1 MKKLWLLLLCSSLS
15 LHAQKKEG
23 LKRQIKKI
31 YQEALTQGK
40 SYDWLDHLTNQIG
53 GRLSGSLN
61 AERAVK
67 WAKEELGA
75 LPLDSVWL
83 QAVMVPKWVRGTFEY
98 ANIDENRFYETKARV
113 ADRKVEF
120 GTNAEDL

>member
-1 MKKLWLLLLCSSLS
+1 MFLKILTAFLFSTICLFAQNDE
-15 LHAQKKEG
+15 LHKTRIKNIFSQG
-23 LKRQIKKI
+23 L
-31 YQEALTQGK
+31 AGGK

-61 AERAVK
+61 ADRAIK
-67 WAKEELGA
+67 WAKEELDS

-98 ANIDENRFYETKARV
+98 ANIESSP
-113 ADRKVEF
+113 
-120 GTNAEDL
+120 GLSLIHI